1 MRVLLSASEGRTV
14 GFRRWGALG
23 VVASFFLVMSCGDS
37 GSRPATTAPLQSEK
51 PGVTETRLTKKQM
64 RDIIKACNDAA
75 EIGGSQD
82 PCSKAVIETI
92 NKNTNTNTNANE
104 CGPHDPCLTVHGL
117 PRPDSDEAGFIE
129 ITDNRSRRKSLCES
143 GPDHVCLRI
152 GVKTSSVLDQ
162 IIETARS
169 TTSSTGTPTSAE
181 TLTPTSTETAP
192 TTSPVQP
199 QPRMPEP
206 TSAPTGSP

>member
-23 VVASFFLVMSCGDS
+23 GAASFFLVMSCGDS
-37 GSRPATTAPLQSEK
+37 GSQPATTPPLQSEESD
-51 PGVTETRLTKKQM
+51 VTETPLTQKQM
-64 RDIIKACNDAA
+64 HDIIKACNDAA

-82 PCSKAVIETI
+82 PCPKAVIEAI
-92 NKNTNTNTNANE
+92 KHSKSMS
-104 CGPHDPCLTVHGL
+104 CGPRDWCLRVHDR
-117 PRPDSDEAGFIE
+117 PRPGSEEAGSIE
-129 ITDNRSRRKSLCES
+129 ITDKWSRRKALCES
-143 GPDHVCLRI
+143 GPDHVCLRV

-169 TTSSTGTPTSAE
+169 TTSSTK
-181 TLTPTSTETAP
+181 TPTSTETAP

-199 QPRMPEP
+199 QPPEPEP